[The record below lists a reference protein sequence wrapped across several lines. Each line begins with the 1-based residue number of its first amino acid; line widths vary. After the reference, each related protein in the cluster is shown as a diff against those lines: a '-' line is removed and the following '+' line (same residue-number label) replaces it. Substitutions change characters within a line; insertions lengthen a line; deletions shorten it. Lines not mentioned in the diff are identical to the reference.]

1 MKTTKKILIS
11 LSVSVLLI
19 TGLSAYSQGTTPS
32 KNAGVTL
39 TDNGSTVTMKNGNVE
54 VTITKFNADIRNFIY
69 NGINILEGGYNGGKF
84 YWSWNM
90 PNYQNPQNCTYT
102 LTADPAK
109 NNNTYAEIKLHMNW
123 SKKTTEAAMD
133 VDIYYSL
140 TKDASGIYAAAKLT
154 HPASYPYYPSGEW
167 RMSSYPGATFDWM
180 SIDSLR
186 NRIMPNLADNNAVAL
201 VPGAPK
207 EVMRMTTGVWK
218 DHYECKYDYSA
229 DFGDLDTWGWSS
241 TTKNIGLWMTMPS
254 KEYYNGGPMKRELLC
269 HVSPVLL
276 NMLGGT
282 HYGQGGDGAVAEG
295 EDWSKVYGPFLIY
308 CNQVPKGTKNP
319 QMVLWQDAIKKSK
332 AEQAKW
338 PYEWFTEPE
347 YVKASGRG
355 KVTGKLVISD
365 PEPYNKPY
373 KMWVGVVIPPKSA
386 RRAFGP
392 GFTTPGVPPT
402 GAAVTGATTTNTT
415 PPANANRAAMGGRG
429 PMAPSG
435 FEQWSKCYQ
444 FWVKT
449 DAKGNFT
456 LPNVLPGVYDI
467 YAFGTGVAGQM
478 TKKGFVTVKAG
489 ETTTLGN
496 VTWTPDRIAPTV
508 WEIGVPDRNASEFRH
523 GQDWWV
529 GGVWPSLHWAKFMD
543 YPQEFPNG
551 VNYTVGK
558 SDWSKDWNFD
568 QPYNVVGKEQTTPPV
583 WTINFTLSK
592 TPTAGSTSSL
602 YIAAANSTRP
612 GLVVRVNGVNIL
624 PKTDTTQ
631 INFPFGSGA
640 TIRKGIHGMFG
651 DLRLNFQ
658 SEVLHAGENVITLT
672 VTRSG
677 GDVSYDYLR
686 LESPGTSVVKP
697 K

>member
-1 MKTTKKILIS
+1 MLKPKNKFRLILTCICM
-11 LSVSVLLI
+11 LI
-19 TGLSAYSQGTTPS
+19 LPGLMVFSQTVKPSTGG
-32 KNAGVTL
+32 NVTL
-39 TDNGSTVTMKNGNVE
+39 TDDGSSVTMKNGIVE
-54 VTITKFNADIRNFIY
+54 VTITKFNGEIKKFLY
-69 NGINILEGGYNGGKF
+69 NGINILEGGYSGGKF

-90 PNYQNPQNCTYT
+90 PNYQNPANCKYT
-102 LTADPAK
+102 LTVDPSK
-109 NNNTYAEIKLHMNW
+109 NNNTYAEIKLHMDW
-123 SKKTTEAAMD
+123 SKKTAEAAMD
-133 VDIYYSL
+133 VDVYYSL
-140 TKDASGIYAAAKLT
+140 TKDASGVYAAAKLT

-180 SIDSLR
+180 SIDSAR
-186 NRIMPNLADNNAVAL
+186 NRIMANLADNNAIAV

-295 EDWSKVYGPFLIY
+295 EEWSKVYGPFLIY
-308 CNQVPKGTKNP
+308 CNQVPKGTNNP
-319 QMVLWQDAIKKSK
+319 QMALWQDAIKKSK
-332 AEQAKW
+332 SEQTKW

-347 YVKASGRG
+347 YIKANGRG

-365 PEPYNKPY
+365 PEPYTKLY
-373 KMWVGVVIPPKSA
+373 KMWVGVMIPPKSA

-392 GFTTPGVPPT
+392 GYTTPGVVPT
-402 GAAVTGATTTNTT
+402 GTT
-415 PPANANRAAMGGRG
+415 PTVAANRPVMPGRG
-429 PMAPSG
+429 AMAPAG

-444 FWVKT
+444 FWVRT

-456 LPNVLPGVYDI
+456 IPNVLPGIYDI

-489 ETTTLGN
+489 ATTALGN
-496 VTWTPDRIAPTV
+496 VTWTPERIAPTV
-508 WEIGVPDRNASEFRH
+508 WEIGIPDRNAAEFKH
-523 GQDWWV
+523 GDDWWV
-529 GGVWPSLHWAKFMD
+529 GGVYPSLHWAKFMD

-558 SDWSKDWNFD
+558 SDWKKDWNFD

-583 WTINFTLSK
+583 WKINFTLSK
-592 TPTAGSTSSL
+592 SPTAGSTSSL
-602 YIAAANSTRP
+602 YLATANSTRP
-612 GLVVRVNGVNIL
+612 GLVVRLNGVNIL

-631 INFPFGSGA
+631 INFPYGSGA
-640 TIRKGIHGMFG
+640 TIRKGIHGTFG
-651 DLRLNFQ
+651 DLRLNFP
-658 SEVLHAGENVITLT
+658 SEILKAGENVITLT

-686 LESPGTSVVKP
+686 LEAPGTSVLKP